1 MADKNG
7 QADFLSMFGKKAPDK
22 KKLNIETKKETNESL
37 PTITMEKEDSAKKER
52 YTFSLSPSA
61 RERLTEVRNY
71 YGKRSDSAFLE
82 DIIQKFW
89 TELNKEGDK

>member
-7 QADFLSMFGKKAPDK
+7 QADFLSMFGEKAQDK
-22 KKLNIETKKETNESL
+22 KKSNFETKEETNESL
-37 PTITMEKEDSAKKER
+37 PIITMEKEDSEKKER
-52 YTFSLSPSA
+52 YTFSLSPSV

-89 TELNKEGDK
+89 TEINKGG